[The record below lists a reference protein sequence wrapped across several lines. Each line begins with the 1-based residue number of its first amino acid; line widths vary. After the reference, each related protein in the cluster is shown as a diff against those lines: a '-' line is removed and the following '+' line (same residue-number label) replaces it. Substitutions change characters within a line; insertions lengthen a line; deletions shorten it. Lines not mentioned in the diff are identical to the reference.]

1 MLKTRSLLSLALALC
16 ATLGAQESAPK
27 EAKLPES
34 RPASDARYTK
44 VGDLPGVQSVTKF
57 SDRLV
62 RGAQPDGAA
71 GMTQLKKLG
80 VKTILS
86 VEEPDQPELEAAK
99 AAGIQILNVPTEY
112 NGFPDKVVKDLVTQ
126 YRGLEGT
133 TYVHCH
139 HGKHRGG
146 CAAAIFR
153 ITFEG
158 VSQLEALQE
167 MAELGASK
175 RYPGLYETVRK
186 YRPDPKTAH
195 RVLTPRPGIDG
206 LIEVTPWIYRG
217 TSQLNA
223 DAVASIK
230 DLGVAHDHLDRD
242 EPEAQARASAAGLAV
257 MIVAIDPAKALGDE
271 RQPIV
276 KRARGEEDREGLP
289 PRERRS
295 CQGRRDGRRFPDR
308 EEPLDARR
316 RGSGGRGA
324 VGRRA
329 GAKLAEAIRKGGSL
343 ISKSE
348 FSSDRGGDPGS
359 RCVDGQLARRL
370 LRRRVGKRR
379 SRPGRPARRHET
391 AAPDASM
398 IP

>member
-27 EAKLPES
+27 EGQLPES
-34 RPASDARYTK
+34 RPASEARYTK
-44 VGDLPGVQSVTKF
+44 LGDLPSVQSVTKF

-62 RGAQPDGAA
+62 RGAQPDGAQ
-71 GMTQLKKLG
+71 GMAELKKLG
-80 VKTILS
+80 VATILS
-86 VEEPDQPELEAAK
+86 VEEPDQPELNAAK
-99 AAGIQILNVPTEY
+99 EAGLKVINIPTEY

-126 YRGLEGT
+126 YRGLDGT

-146 CAAAIFR
+146 CASAIFR

-195 RVLTPRPGIDG
+195 RILKRRPGIDG

-230 DLGVAHDHLDRD
+230 DLGVATIISTGMS
-242 EPEAQARASAAGLAV
+242 PEAQARAIAAGLAV
-257 MIVAIDPAKALGDE
+257 MIVAIDRAMALGDE

-276 KRARGEEDREGLP
+276 KALTAKQAEKVFLHATEDPAQVAAMVGAFRIAKSLWSLEEAA
-289 PRERRS
+289 
-295 CQGRRDGRRFPDR
+295 
-308 EEPLDARR
+308 EEAEAL
-316 RGSGGRGA
+316 SGDRGA
-324 VGRRA
+324 T
-329 GAKLAEAIRKGGSL
+329 LAEAIRKGGSL
-343 ISKSE
+343 ISK
-348 FSSDRGGDPGS
+348 
-359 RCVDGQLARRL
+359 
-370 LRRRVGKRR
+370 
-379 SRPGRPARRHET
+379 
-391 AAPDASM
+391 
-398 IP
+398 